1 MNATPK
7 DLYPDSGAEVAAGL
21 EPTTDT
27 TAMATETTL
36 LNPRFYTTDFD
47 EMDKVDVTPVRA
59 EWDALIAQMKSD
71 PNKGHFKKTVD
82 WRTGTRTGTGWSP
95 S

>member
-21 EPTTDT
+21 APVADT

-36 LNPRFYTTDFD
+36 
-47 EMDKVDVTPVRA
+47 
-59 EWDALIAQMKSD
+59 
-71 PNKGHFKKTVD
+71 
-82 WRTGTRTGTGWSP
+82 
-95 S
+95 